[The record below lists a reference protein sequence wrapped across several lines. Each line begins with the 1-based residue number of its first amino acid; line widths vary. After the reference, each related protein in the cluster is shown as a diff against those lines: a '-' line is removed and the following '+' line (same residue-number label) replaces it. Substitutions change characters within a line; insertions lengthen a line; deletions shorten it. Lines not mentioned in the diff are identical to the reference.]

1 MQKTV
6 ECEPVLKIKM
16 TPLDNNILMEHGKGR
31 NAAGVFAKICYAIEY
46 LTKSIY

>member
-31 NAAGVFAKICYAIEY
+31 NAAGVFAKICYANRDIVY
-46 LTKSIY
+46 SF